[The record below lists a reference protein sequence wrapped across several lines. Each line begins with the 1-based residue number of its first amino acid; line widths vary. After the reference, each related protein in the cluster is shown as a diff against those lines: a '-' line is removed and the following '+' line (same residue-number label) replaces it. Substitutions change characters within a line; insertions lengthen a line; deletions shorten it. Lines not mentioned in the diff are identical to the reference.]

1 MGSLVLCRRLCIWQ
15 LKEVIR
21 RWYNC
26 SWSGR
31 HRWRCEIAWCEI
43 PYIMLLG
50 FFRGSK
56 MFGSFVLGRRNT
68 ANGVKSQIALGRS
81 PIYASYRWVCIK
93 LINSFTIYFDFVT
106 TSTSKS
112 LGWALMWFILGLRFL
127 ILDSPVKKWP
137 IKLCIFPELTGLLN
151 TGIEYLRTIVRTSP
165 LFSSTCFKQKTAVS
179 F

>member
-112 LGWALMWFILGLRFL
+112 LGWALMWFILDLRFL